1 MCLVQDRTARPP
13 NDNGLRQL
21 RPPKD
26 QEAHLPSPGVYA
38 AIPRKTSEEA
48 PRVVAHL
55 TLISGSF
62 CFILLSSL
70 LNKTREVFVCLLLI
84 FPRLLARLI
93 INLLPVD
100 VRTADLRWLPR

>member
-1 MCLVQDRTARPP
+1 MTASPSISSPPP
-13 NDNGLRQL
+13 NDNSLRQL

-48 PRVVAHL
+48 ARVVAHL

-62 CFILLSSL
+62 CFILLVHS
-70 LNKTREVFVCLLLI
+70 
-84 FPRLLARLI
+84 
-93 INLLPVD
+93 
-100 VRTADLRWLPR
+100 